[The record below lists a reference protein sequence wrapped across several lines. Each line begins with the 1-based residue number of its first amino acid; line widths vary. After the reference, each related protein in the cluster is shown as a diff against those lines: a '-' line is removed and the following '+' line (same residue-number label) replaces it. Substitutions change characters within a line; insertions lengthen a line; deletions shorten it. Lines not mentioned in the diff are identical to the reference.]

1 LLAVPVFCHT
11 DGRGST
17 AMPSIFGRE
26 EGTRW
31 PRGQKFRLTALGQEV
46 ETRYQ
51 QVLQGAR
58 QAGGRVA
65 FDEATKAFAA
75 PLAIQPGDG
84 AFLGEL
90 KAEPRTI
97 VELMELLQDGG
108 ATKAEVK
115 AALDRLIAAKL
126 VEPVTG

>member
-1 LLAVPVFCHT
+1 
-11 DGRGST
+11 
-17 AMPSIFGRE
+17 MPSIFGRE

-31 PRGQKFRLTALGQEV
+31 PRGQKFQLTALGREV
-46 ETRYQ
+46 EAGYQ

-58 QAGGRVA
+58 DAGGRTA

-75 PLAIQPGDG
+75 PLGIQPGDG

-90 KAEPRTI
+90 KAQPRTI
-97 VELMELLQDGG
+97 VDLLELLEDGG

-126 VEPVTG
+126 AEPVPG

>member
-1 LLAVPVFCHT
+1 
-11 DGRGST
+11 
-17 AMPSIFGRE
+17 MPSIFGRE

-31 PRGQKFRLTALGQEV
+31 PRGQKFRLTALGQET
-46 ETRYQ
+46 EASYQ

-58 QAGGRVA
+58 QAGGRSA

-75 PLAIQPGDG
+75 PLGLQPGDG
-84 AFLGEL
+84 TYLGEL
-90 KAEPRTI
+90 KAQPRTI
-97 VELMELLQDGG
+97 VDLLELLQDGG

-126 VEPVTG
+126 AEPVAA

>member
-1 LLAVPVFCHT
+1 
-11 DGRGST
+11 
-17 AMPSIFGRE
+17 MPSIFGRE

-31 PRGQKFRLTALGQEV
+31 PRGQKFRLTALGQEA
-46 ETRYQ
+46 EARYQ
-51 QVLQGAR
+51 QILQGAR
-58 QAGGRVA
+58 DAGGRVA

-75 PLAIQPGDG
+75 PLGIQAGDG
-84 AFLGEL
+84 AYLGEL
-90 KAEPRTI
+90 KLQPRTI
-97 VELMELLQDGG
+97 VDLLEQLQDGG